1 MKRTNNIDIMIN
13 QMYSLGITSLLS
25 ALRLVHRPG
34 RCRLTAE
41 AAFLNLGSCNG
52 RLFGSRGLGSRS
64 RTSLDLPSATSPL
77 VPSTFC
83 QSGLDYGT
91 LGTATPPNRT
101 SRTWVYSRPRRYGV
115 ARTRAFRKYN
125 KYVSFMRHQ
134 FVIVPLQIV
143 RVLPVPQMVRLP
155 YLRKQDF
162 PWGGFLVL
170 AEGRAVNE
178 TSHTFLLFHFS
189 ISFNWL
195 DMFLRSSISLLVASI

>member
-1 MKRTNNIDIMIN
+1 MII
-13 QMYSLGITSLLS
+13 QMYSVGITSLLS

-34 RCRLTAE
+34 RCRLTAS
-41 AAFLNLGSCNG
+41 AAFLNRDSCNG

-83 QSGLDYGT
+83 RSGLDYGT

-115 ARTRAFRKYN
+115 ARTRAFRIYN
-125 KYVSFMRHQ
+125 NYVSSLSHQ

-143 RVLPVPQMVRLP
+143 RVLPVPQVVRLL
-155 YLRKQDF
+155 YLRKHNF
-162 PWGGFLVL
+162 PGRWLL
-170 AEGRAVNE
+170 MPAETRAVNDAA
-178 TSHTFLLFHFS
+178 HHFS
-189 ISFNWL
+189 PVPPL
-195 DMFLRSSISLLVASI
+195 